1 MKNLSD
7 HAAAAAAIRAE
18 LKKHGIRASVRSDS
32 YSMGSSINVK
42 IKQDVSPAALEKIRA
57 FCSQY
62 QYGHFDGSID
72 LYEYSNSRDDIP
84 QVSYVFVEVDYSD
97 EIKQAARDYIAG
109 ISGIESYERDRY
121 EWMALC
127 GSWGDFWRS
136 RKPRV
141 VLRAEVAH
149 G

>member
-1 MKNLSD
+1 
-7 HAAAAAAIRAE
+7 
-18 LKKHGIRASVRSDS
+18 
-32 YSMGSSINVK
+32 MGSSINVK

>member
-42 IKQDVSPAALEKIRA
+42 IKQDVSPAALAEIKA
-57 FCSQY
+57 FVGKY
-62 QYGHFDGSID
+62 QYGHFDGMTDS
-72 LYEYSNSRDDIP
+72 YEYSNSRDDIP